1 MRLTIARVDE
11 VLFEGEAYSATV
23 PGTAGE
29 MTILSHHM
37 PLVST
42 LKQGVIRVR
51 ELKDSSEKEFSIE
64 KGVLE
69 VTPEGATVIL

>member
-1 MRLTIARVDE
+1 MHLTIARVDE
-11 VLFEGEAYSATV
+11 VLFKGEAYSATV

-42 LKQGVIRVR
+42 LKKGIIHVR
-51 ELKDSSEKEFSIE
+51 ESKDSAEKEFSIE

-69 VTPEGATVIL
+69 VTSEGATVIL